1 MSEIA
6 WTDALDIDLP
16 LVNEQHKELIALS
29 NSLIQAMINGMGKD
43 VLAELFRELRDYTSY
58 HFDAEEKYMEKISYP
73 ELDHQKAAHRKLK
86 DEVDE
91 FSTRLLGGQG
101 VSPTEALDF
110 INDWI
115 IRHILEMDSR
125 IGVYAKG
132 L

>member
-6 WTDALDIDLP
+6 WTDALDIGLP

-29 NSLIQAMINGMGKD
+29 NSLIQAMINGMGRD

-58 HFDAEEKYMEKISYP
+58 HFDAEEKYMEKIHYP

-101 VSPTEALDF
+101 VAPTEALDF

-115 IRHILEMDSR
+115 IKHILEMDSR